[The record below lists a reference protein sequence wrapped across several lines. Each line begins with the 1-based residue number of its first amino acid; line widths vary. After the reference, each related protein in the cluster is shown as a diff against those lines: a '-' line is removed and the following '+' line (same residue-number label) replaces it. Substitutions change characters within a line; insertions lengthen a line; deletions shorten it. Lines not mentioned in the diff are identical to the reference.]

1 VAADAVDRVERA
13 GQRTLLRLTDG
24 RHVPV
29 GRSYR
34 PDLKAAGWL

>member
-1 VAADAVDRVERA
+1 VAADVVDRVERD
-13 GQRTLLRLTDG
+13 GQRTFLRLSDD
-24 RHVPV
+24 RRVPV